1 MRHYLTISYAQG
13 NYINS
18 YTTITKLL
26 IFSLISSVTSTTMTT
41 TTTTIRATSVGDDQV
56 CKTISGPT
64 PNQECKFPFSFEGK
78 KYDTCMEKKMYGR
91 KRKRP
96 LCPTELDKSGSFMR
110 GKWGFCDISKCP
122 LGK

>member
-18 YTTITKLL
+18 YTTTITKLL
-26 IFSLISSVTSTTMTT
+26 IFSLISSVTSTTVTT

-78 KYDTCMEKKMYGR
+78 KYDTCITGR

-96 LCPTELDKSGSFMR
+96 WCPTELDKSGLFMR
-110 GKWGFCDISKCP
+110 GKWGLCDISKCP